1 MENDDLVR
9 IDVGGVEM
17 QINMRAISGMT
28 DNSMQGD
35 ESDLAR
41 QIRRAQ
47 VKPALYIDRDPE
59 IFGQLVK
66 YLEKG

>member
-41 QIRRAQ
+41 
-47 VKPALYIDRDPE
+47 
-59 IFGQLVK
+59 
-66 YLEKG
+66 